1 LREREY
7 ITIKLA
13 YAKYYERK
21 FEKVHNHL
29 DIERERERERNL
41 LQVKPVSYSFWQ
53 IPFHLLGTSAIPS
66 SAKLSDSGH
75 TPNYGTNN
83 INHWF
88 GQFGK

>member
-29 DIERERERERNL
+29 DIEREREREREKLVASEAGIILVLAN
-41 LQVKPVSYSFWQ
+41 SFPPAWD
-53 IPFHLLGTSAIPS
+53 ISHSIICEAF
-66 SAKLSDSGH
+66 
-75 TPNYGTNN
+75 
-83 INHWF
+83 
-88 GQFGK
+88 